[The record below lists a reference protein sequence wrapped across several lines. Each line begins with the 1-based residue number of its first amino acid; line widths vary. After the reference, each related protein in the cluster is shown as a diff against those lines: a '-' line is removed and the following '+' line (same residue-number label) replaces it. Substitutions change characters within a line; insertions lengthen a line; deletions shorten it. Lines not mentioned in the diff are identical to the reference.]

1 MKLKENFML
10 IFSVRMKEY
19 CQWGSMNATCEADH
33 VILME
38 HAHYGRMK
46 LGTCLT
52 SDYKIGCY
60 ADILL
65 SADR

>member
-1 MKLKENFML
+1 
-10 IFSVRMKEY
+10 MKEY
-19 CQWGSMNATCEADH
+19 CQWETLNATCPAGH